1 MEKNMKKSLLSIL
14 TLAVLSGCASTG
26 DEEVIKDEVALTNEV
41 ETGITLDDE
50 GFITDEVAILTI
62 SEESYLEEMDD
73 ILTEDGHTMRIDEV
87 TPSDRIAVIEENTV
101 YFSFDSSKITPEMQ
115 KIIDT
120 QLSFLKKY
128 PKIKVILEGHTDE
141 RGSNAYNVVLGEK
154 RAKEVEEILL
164 KSGISKSQIEII
176 SYGEM
181 KPSDSSS
188 NKEAWKKNRRVV
200 FIYK

>member
-1 MEKNMKKSLLSIL
+1 MKKSLLSIL
-14 TLAVLSGCASTG
+14 TLAVLSGCASTSN
-26 DEEVIKDEVALTNEV
+26 DEVVKDEVALTNEV

-62 SEESYLEEMDD
+62 SEENYLEEMDD
-73 ILTEDGHTMRIDEV
+73 ILTEDGYTMRIDEV

-115 KIIDT
+115 KTIDT

-154 RAKEVEEILL
+154 RAKKVEEILL
-164 KSGISKSQIEII
+164 KSGISKPQIEII

-188 NKEAWKKNRRVV
+188 SKEAWKKNRRVV